1 MNEPHRGSVQMVG
14 SNMAT
19 DTNSST
25 RSALLLSFLFL
36 ASILSAPGLFPT
48 VNAENVTHFGNSGSP
63 QSVNITFPSGGHDTR
78 TTLILGANSVVSTAS
93 LDVRGWQGTGGE
105 SPTTIGI
112 DVGDDGDLDWAFGG
126 PGNGSFGLVD
136 EFSNGWH
143 SAGLNLSTGS
153 NSTYSI
159 RLPLNSTVTS
169 ASLDVSTLSQ
179 LTLSGNDV
187 EDAAMRKPNPTW

>member
-14 SNMAT
+14 SNMVT

-63 QSVNITFPSGGHDTR
+63 QSVNITFPGGGHDTS

-112 DVGDDGDLDWAFGG
+112 DVGDDGDLEWAFGG

-143 SAGLNLSTGS
+143 SAGVNLSSGS

-159 RLPLNSTVTS
+159 RPRN
-169 ASLDVSTLSQ
+169 
-179 LTLSGNDV
+179 
-187 EDAAMRKPNPTW
+187 

>member
-14 SNMAT
+14 SNMVT

-63 QSVNITFPSGGHDTR
+63 QSVNITFPSGGHDTS

-93 LDVRGWQGTGGE
+93 LDVRGCKGLGVRVQPQLE
-105 SPTTIGI
+105 SMLAMTAIWNGPSVVQETVLSVSSMNFPMAGI
-112 DVGDDGDLDWAFGG
+112 LPA
-126 PGNGSFGLVD
+126 
-136 EFSNGWH
+136 
-143 SAGLNLSTGS
+143 STS
-153 NSTYSI
+153 HRVRIQPIQFVY
-159 RLPLNSTVTS
+159 L
-169 ASLDVSTLSQ
+169 
-179 LTLSGNDV
+179 
-187 EDAAMRKPNPTW
+187 